1 MPCLSLNFLF
11 SITFFVSLYHYYLYG
26 SSLFTLS
33 FIAILIFHLK
43 SESKSHSVMSDSLQ
57 PCRLYSPQN
66 SPGQSTAVGSLSLLQ
81 RIFLTQESNRG
92 LLPCRQILYQLSD
105 QQCRYFFIFFF
116 FLIYNFSF
124 VYIFFLYFIS
134 SLIALI

>member
-1 MPCLSLNFLF
+1 MPCLFLNFLF

-26 SSLFTLS
+26 YSLFTLS

-57 PCRLYSPQN
+57 PCRLYSPRN

-92 LLPCRQILYQLSD
+92 FLHCRQILYQLSYD
-105 QQCRYFFIFFF
+105 E
-116 FLIYNFSF
+116 S
-124 VYIFFLYFIS
+124 
-134 SLIALI
+134 IALINILNYLSVNISVASKNEKKCLEKSIQVH